1 MNQFMKIQL
10 IIEMHEVIFSA
21 IIAMILMFSKERVF
35 RGGRILATAT
45 FVNIWLLICDALTWV
60 TDGSTSIWGPFL
72 VRFSN
77 YSVFFLEY
85 VLIIIIIIYIYSI
98 VRWVNASYPD
108 TMKRIVIA
116 VMSFGMILLF
126 SNNWTKIFF
135 SIDENN
141 VYHRSSFFWLSM
153 AMAGVA
159 LIVILII
166 LAQNWNYLKKNE
178 RAEILLFLAG
188 PTIGATLQLFIYGI
202 SFVNIGIT
210 ISVFIAFAAYKAR
223 HQAWEKKR
231 ELQILQS
238 QAYLLNSQIK
248 PHFLFNCLNVI
259 QSLIEEDPDTAVMA
273 VNRFSKFLR
282 KGLKIE
288 IMDSFVPIKTE
299 LDYVEDYLYLEILR
313 HGKKIQVV
321 RDYDSDLDFE
331 IPFLTLQPI
340 VENAVRHGI
349 CKRIKG
355 GTIVIDIKKVPDGHE
370 IRVVDDGVGFL
381 PIEKEEKDW
390 DPGDG
395 TSSGVGVVNVRHRLA
410 MMCNGSMEID
420 SVPGKRTMVT
430 IKIPGR

>member
-1 MNQFMKIQL
+1 MNQLTKIQL
-10 IIEMHEVIFSA
+10 IIEMHGVIFSA
-21 IIAMILMFSKERVF
+21 IIGIVLMFSKERIF
-35 RGGRILATAT
+35 RGGRILASAI
-45 FVNIWLLICDALTWV
+45 FVNIWLLICDALTWL
-60 TDGSTSIWGPFL
+60 TDGSTSIWGTFL

-77 YSVFFLEY
+77 YSVFLLEY
-85 VLIIIIIIYIYSI
+85 ILIIIIIIYIYSI
-98 VRWVNASYPD
+98 VYQVNASYPD
-108 TMKRIVIA
+108 TMKRIVIS
-116 VMSFGMILLF
+116 VMSFGILLLI

-135 SIDENN
+135 SIDGNN
-141 VYHRSSFFWLSM
+141 VYHRSRFFWLSM
-153 AMAGVA
+153 ALAGVA
-159 LIVILII
+159 LIVILLI
-166 LAQNWNYLKKNE
+166 LAQNWTYLKKNE
-178 RAEILLFLAG
+178 RVEILLFLAG
-188 PTIGATLQLFIYGI
+188 PTCGALFQLFIYGI
-202 SFVNIGIT
+202 SFVNFGIT
-210 ISVFIAFAAYKAR
+210 VSVFIAFFAYMAR
-223 HQAWEKKR
+223 HRAWTKKR

-288 IMDSFVPIKTE
+288 IMDSLVPIKTE
-299 LDYVEDYLYLEILR
+299 LEYVDDYLYLETLR
-313 HGKKIQVV
+313 HGEKIHVV

-355 GTIVIDIKKVPDGHE
+355 GTIAIDIKKVQNGHE

-420 SVPGKRTMVT
+420 SVPGKGTMVT